1 MCLFVLLRPQTL
13 SLKELAL
20 TEALVG
26 SRPESGYPA
35 VLSNSN
41 LAGPAPKGHSSKRP
55 FEEQTF
61 PFLKRREIA
70 TKTYCSVQTMPPSI
84 KERAG
89 LIKVDSRIKPGRHPA
104 CYHGR
109 EHGGPLRLV
118 RLHFPFT
125 LGS

>member
-1 MCLFVLLRPQTL
+1 MSLFVLLQLQTL

-20 TEALVG
+20 TVALAG

-35 VLSNSN
+35 VLGNSN
-41 LAGPAPKGHSSKRP
+41 LARPAPKGYSSKRP

-84 KERAG
+84 KEGAG
-89 LIKVDSRIKPGRHPA
+89 LIKVDSKIKPGRHSA
-104 CYHGR
+104 W
-109 EHGGPLRLV
+109 
-118 RLHFPFT
+118 
-125 LGS
+125 